1 MDRRVRLRFDLTAPV
16 KYSWTDLTGRHHG
29 TGCTRDVSERGIF
42 IVTDTLP
49 PMGATVHFE
58 VSFPFRDESQIQMRA
73 QGRVVRVDS
82 ESGTATERG
91 FATLT
96 NLLALDNQ
104 PMPMPEENVSD
115 SKVGS

>member
-1 MDRRVRLRFDLTAPV
+1 MDRRVRPRFDLTAPV
-16 KYSWTDLTGRHHG
+16 KYSWKDLAGNRHG
-29 TGCTRDVSERGIF
+29 TGFTRDVSERGIF

-73 QGRVVRVDS
+73 QGRIVRLES
-82 ESGTATERG
+82 ENSTATQRG

-96 NLLALDNQ
+96 NMLALDNL
-104 PMPMPEENVSD
+104 PAPTSEEDMSD
-115 SKVGS
+115 SKVGR